1 MAASAPP
8 SAGGAENARGPF
20 SLTRIAALLDVHR
33 NTVSKWID
41 DGCPVVQRA
50 DRDRGVE
57 WELSLS
63 EIVEW
68 RMSRAVQNAVASCQ
82 GEAGQITK
90 EEADRRRA
98 VANAI
103 RAEIDADEALKTVV
117 SRHDAVNDL
126 STFCQVLKTG
136 LSNMAAKIA
145 ARATTITSAPEIEG
159 MVRAETNRAFK
170 AAREEIAARWFGE
183 RVTVDD
189 TSGEDQPAPEG

>member
-1 MAASAPP
+1 M
-8 SAGGAENARGPF
+8 
-20 SLTRIAALLDVHR
+20 AALLDVHR
-33 NTVSKWID
+33 NTVAKWID
-41 DGCPVVQRA
+41 EGCPVIQRA
-50 DRDRGVE
+50 DRDRGIE

-103 RAEIDADEALKTVV
+103 KSEIDADEALRAVV
-117 SRHDAVNDL
+117 SRQDAVTDM

-136 LSNMAAKIA
+136 LSNMASKVA
-145 ARATTITSAPEIEG
+145 ARAATMTSATEIEELARG
-159 MVRAETNRAFK
+159 ELNRAFT
-170 AAREEIAARWFGE
+170 AAREEIALRWFGKRE
-183 RVTVDD
+183 ADHDASRT
-189 TSGEDQPAPEG
+189 DQPPPPG

>member
-20 SLTRIAALLDVHR
+20 SLMRVAALLDVHR
-33 NTVSKWID
+33 NTVAKWID
-41 DGCPVVQRA
+41 EGCPVIQRA
-50 DRDRGVE
+50 DRDRGIE
-57 WELSLS
+57 WELSLA

-103 RAEIDADEALKTVV
+103 KSEIDADEALRAVV
-117 SRHDAVNDL
+117 SRQDAVTDM

-136 LSNMAAKIA
+136 LSNMASKVA
-145 ARATTITSAPEIEG
+145 ARAATMTSPTEIEELARG
-159 MVRAETNRAFK
+159 ELNRAFT
-170 AAREEIAARWFGE
+170 AAREEIALRWFGK
-183 RVTVDD
+183 RD
-189 TSGEDQPAPEG
+189 TDHDASRTDQPPPPG

>member
-8 SAGGAENARGPF
+8 SASGAESLRGPF
-20 SLTRIAALLDVHR
+20 SLMRVAALLDVHR

-41 DGCPVVQRA
+41 DGCPVIQRA

-68 RMSRAVQNAVASCQ
+68 RMSRAVQNAVAGYQ
-82 GEAGQITK
+82 GEAGQIAK

-103 RAEIDADEALKTVV
+103 TAEISADEALGTVV
-117 SRHDAVNDL
+117 ARADAEADIA
-126 STFCQVLKTG
+126 SFCQVLKTG
-136 LSNMAAKIA
+136 LSNMASKVA
-145 ARATTITSAPEIEG
+145 ARAATMTSAAEIED
-159 MVRAETNRAFK
+159 MVHLELTRSFK
-170 AAREEIAARWFGE
+170 ASDAELASRWPGTGE
-183 RVTVDD
+183 VKNVGV
-189 TSGEDQPAPEG
+189 GEAGPASPE

>member
-8 SAGGAENARGPF
+8 SPGGAENARGPF
-20 SLTRIAALLDVHR
+20 SLMRIAALLDVHR

-41 DGCPVVQRA
+41 DGCPVIQRA
-50 DRDRGVE
+50 DRDRGIE

-63 EIVEW
+63 EVVEW

-103 RAEIDADEALKTVV
+103 RAEIDADEALRAVV
-117 SRHDAVNDL
+117 SRQDAVTDM

-136 LSNMAAKIA
+136 LSNMAAKVA
-145 ARATTITSAPEIEG
+145 ARATTMSSATEIEELARG
-159 MVRAETNRAFK
+159 ELNRAFV
-170 AAREEIAARWFGE
+170 AAREEIALRWFGKRE
-183 RVTVDD
+183 ADD
-189 TSGEDQPAPEG
+189 DASRTDQPAPSG